1 MAARRAISRDA
12 RAVVTGAG
20 SGIGR
25 AFVEEIHRRGG
36 AVVCADIDLDAAEQS
51 ATTIR
56 SRGGRAHAVRC
67 DVARLEDVEALA
79 AAAEEFFGAETSL
92 VVNNAGVGVGGA
104 LVEDVSMEDWQWI
117 VGVNFWGVV
126 HGCRVFAPRLRR
138 AGSGGIVNVAS
149 AASFG
154 AAPRMGAYNAT
165 KAAVLSLSETLH
177 AEMSGSGVRVAVLCP
192 TFVRTNIVR
201 SSRIAQGAQD
211 RAQGLMDRK
220 GVDAAEIARKT
231 LDALDRGCIHVLP
244 QIDARISW
252 WLKRAA
258 PGLFT
263 RGMGRVAR
271 AMGAQVNA
279 G

>member
-1 MAARRAISRDA
+1 MAGRRAISGEA

-25 AFVEEIHRRGG
+25 AFAEEVHRRGG
-36 AVVCADIDLDAAEQS
+36 GVVCADIDLDAAEETS
-51 ATTIR
+51 VTIR
-56 SRGGRAHAVRC
+56 AQGGRAHAARC
-67 DVARLEDVEALA
+67 DVSVLEDVEALGK
-79 AAAEEFFGAETSL
+79 AAEAFFGAEPSL
-92 VVNNAGVGVGGA
+92 VVNNAGVGGGGT
-104 LVEDVSMEDWQWI
+104 LIEDISMEDWRWI

-138 AGSGGIVNVAS
+138 AGAGGIVNVSS

-177 AEMSGSGVRVAVLCP
+177 AEMSGSGVHVAVLCP
-192 TFVRTNIVR
+192 TFVRTDIIR
-201 SSRIAQGAQD
+201 TSRIAESLRR
-211 RAQGLMDRK
+211 RAQELMDRK
-220 GVDAAEIARKT
+220 GTDPADVARKT
-231 LDALDRGCIHVLP
+231 LDALDRNHLHVLP
-244 QIDARISW
+244 QADARFSW
-252 WLKRAA
+252 RLKRLA

-263 RGMGRVAR
+263 RGMGRAAR
-271 AMGAQVNA
+271 AMSAELGE

>member
-1 MAARRAISRDA
+1 MASGRAISREA

-25 AFVEEIHRRGG
+25 GFAEEIHRRGG
-36 AVVCADIDLDAAEQS
+36 AVVCADVDGEAAEET
-51 ATTIR
+51 AAAIR
-56 SRGGRAHAVRC
+56 ARDGRARAVRC
-67 DVARLEDVEALA
+67 DVARLADVETLA
-79 AAAEEFFGAETSL
+79 KEAEAFFGAETNL

-104 LVEDVSMEDWQWI
+104 LVEEIPMEDWHWI

-126 HGCRVFAPRLRR
+126 HGCRVFAPGLRR
-138 AGSGGIVNVAS
+138 SGAGGIVNVAS

-177 AEMSGSGVRVAVLCP
+177 AEMSGSGVHVAVLCP
-192 TFVRTNIVR
+192 TFVRTNIIR
-201 SSRIAQGAQD
+201 GSRIAETARA
-211 RAQGLMDRK
+211 RAQALMDRR
-220 GVDAAEIARKT
+220 GVDVREVAQET
-231 LDALDRGCIHVLP
+231 LDALDRNRLHVLP
-244 QIDARISW
+244 QADARLSW
-252 WLKRAA
+252 RLKRLA

-263 RGMGRVAR
+263 RGMGRAAR
-271 AMGAQVNA
+271 AIGKELEE